1 MPFGVLSRNRASPQS
16 PALEGEVWIGRSFA
30 QKSRWILSTWV
41 DSQESILAGPL
52 VARPRVAHKRT
63 AGRFGSVMGW
73 IPTKRHFAFDITF
86 SRAFFERENRET
98 PPSPVDRA
106 PPALLCAGRQ
116 RTGQAPPSD
125 RGNKEDRLWPLP
137 CRGGHYFLCRKAE
150 SQQENRRFARLTLAF
165 SKKRET
171 LKDQLTLYRDLYN
184 CCHPHRGLRQRGPQP
199 VQGKTYRKW
208 QLISP
213 AMAGGVT
220 DHVWSLR
227 EPSVCK
233 TFIDQ

>member
-1 MPFGVLSRNRASPQS
+1 
-16 PALEGEVWIGRSFA
+16 
-30 QKSRWILSTWV
+30 
-41 DSQESILAGPL
+41 
-52 VARPRVAHKRT
+52 
-63 AGRFGSVMGW
+63 MGW

-106 PPALLCAGRQ
+106 PPALLRAGRQ

-208 QLISP
+208 HSSPRQWLEESRTMSGPCESHRSVKHLSTSKRALPQLIQKLELP
-213 AMAGGVT
+213 VDT
-220 DHVWSLR
+220 DLM
-227 EPSVCK
+227 K
-233 TFIDQ
+233 Y